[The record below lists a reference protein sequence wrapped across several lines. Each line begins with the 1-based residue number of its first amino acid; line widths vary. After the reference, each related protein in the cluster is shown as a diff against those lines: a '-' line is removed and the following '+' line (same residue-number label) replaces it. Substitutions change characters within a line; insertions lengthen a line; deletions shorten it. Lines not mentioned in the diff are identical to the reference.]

1 MKKIIFAAL
10 LLSVGIIF
18 PSYVN
23 AQTLIEAIEAGD
35 NQTVCT
41 LLENGA
47 GALPQTESFAKAFG
61 ARDSLGLVQT
71 LVPLEKWKR
80 DALAEL
86 LQNWL
91 ELLEMAMV
99 CRSGVQTP
107 SGLARELASTRSS
120 RELHD
125 AAMHLK
131 KALDYC
137 LSNVSP
143 AAVCGYLQ
151 WVLRE

>member
-47 GALPQTESFAKAFG
+47 DPEETNTRFETPLNERDFIISNESK
-61 ARDSLGLVQT
+61 GLFF
-71 LVPLEKWKR
+71 
-80 DALAEL
+80 
-86 LQNWL
+86 
-91 ELLEMAMV
+91 
-99 CRSGVQTP
+99 C
-107 SGLARELASTRSS
+107 SS
-120 RELHD
+120 RNIGEDFRQYEIKVVLFYKNFD
-125 AAMHLK
+125 DIIAGRVLGEEYDLG
-131 KALDYC
+131 KAYYYIKEMFR
-137 LSNVSP
+137 P
-143 AAVCGYLQ
+143 YQ
-151 WVLRE
+151 K